1 MYINE
6 IFELTRA
13 VNGDEFDRLF
23 ARVKDNLEEEEG
35 VPFPPK

>member
-23 ARVKDNLEEEEG
+23 ARVKD
-35 VPFPPK
+35 KS